1 MYTIQYESAKRSH
14 AHAQNTHT
22 HRSMPKVLAKAVK
35 ALVAEVTVLVQR
47 DQRGVVQQ
55 LLSLLRLPCQCPA
68 QWLEASGV
76 PYQVLLLADLF
87 LSLTV
92 MMAYCYLFYMFS

>member
-1 MYTIQYESAKRSH
+1 
-14 AHAQNTHT
+14 
-22 HRSMPKVLAKAVK
+22 MPKVLAKAVK
-35 ALVAEVTVLVQR
+35 ALVAEVVAEVTVLVQR

-55 LLSLLRLPCQCPA
+55 LLSLLRLPCQFQA

-92 MMAYCYLFYMFS
+92 MMTAYCYLFYMFS